1 MSSSKLTSQSRLELT
16 CVWQEALPTPDGW
29 PNQKRQ
35 DDWHLSWISS
45 ICPSL
50 NLSPVRRKGKKKLI
64 NTPDRW
70 LQRFSLSSAQSSTG
84 CHSPLAAQPHLIP
97 KGDRYSLSG
106 FQLSEE
112 SKALPVVHSEGFW
125 QEAVVCFWSAAHRS
139 SGSRGS
145 KRQGGGRRRR
155 KVALWRDLPVKTDS
169 REGYTQEIIKQ
180 RLAEGLSCSAAV
192 KGPWWCDTRLS
203 WWMWLLALVI
213 DSPILFDTGRL
224 SSTGSTLN
232 GGLAFE
238 RKPRDLLAD

>member
-50 NLSPVRRKGKKKLI
+50 NLSPVRRKGKKILI

-139 SGSRGS
+139 SGSRGR
-145 KRQGGGRRRR
+145 KRQGGGEA
-155 KVALWRDLPVKTDS
+155 K
-169 REGYTQEIIKQ
+169 EG
-180 RLAEGLSCSAAV
+180 GAV
-192 KGPWWCDTRLS
+192 ERPACENRLS
-203 WWMWLLALVI
+203 RRLHSGNHQTAVGWGSLL
-213 DSPILFDTGRL
+213 FR
-224 SSTGSTLN
+224 SSKGTLMMRHQAELMNVTFGS
-232 GGLAFE
+232 GY
-238 RKPRDLLAD
+238 R